1 MPNGNGDK
9 FYNLYESI
17 LEGIVSVSMDGRITD
32 ANKAYL
38 DMLGYDLGELKTLT
52 YQQITPVRWHAMEQ
66 QIVDTQLATRGYTDE
81 YEKEYVRKDGS
92 VFPVSLRTWLVRDEA
107 GKPSYMWAI
116 VRDISERKAYELQLE
131 EARDNWEKSFQ
142 AIGDAMLL
150 VDEKLNIIQ
159 HNDAFAR
166 LVGHESEDLRGQQC
180 YRLVHDLD
188 SAPDFCVTCAAREE
202 GKSVSA
208 ELYEPFL
215 EKHLAASADPRFD
228 ETGKFEFALHVI
240 RDISE
245 RKNSEDAL
253 RQSEERFR
261 GILENAP
268 FGYYRVGR
276 DGLWQYVNPVWER
289 MHGFTSEE
297 VIGKP
302 FEITQPDGAVDQ
314 ARELVA
320 RTLSGETISGE
331 FGRLTKEGE
340 TEYHRYSIQP
350 VRSGDEIIAIEGF
363 IDDITEQRRVEEA
376 LRESEERYRQIVDH
390 AVEGIFQTTP
400 DGRLLSAN
408 PAFVSMYG
416 YESPRQMVEE
426 VTDITTQLYDDPAH
440 REEITQQLARDG
452 SVTGKEVRFRRR
464 DGSKLWVS
472 INAHLVKD
480 DEGNVLYFE
489 GTTEDITQ
497 RREAEEHLRI
507 AKFEVEKAGDMI
519 LRNDRDG
526 LIIDANESACRTYG
540 YTLDEMVGLHVW
552 DIDRDITEQGWR
564 EIWQERKAQGGAHFQ
579 TVCRRK
585 DGTEFQAE
593 MTLSYLEFEGNEY
606 FVVMGRD
613 ISVEKRADE
622 EREEAERKYEE
633 LAESLPQV
641 VFELDNMGRVVYV
654 NRAGLEMFGFEEH
667 DIGAMHT
674 LDIIEEVD
682 QDRVSGAIDKM
693 MDGRS
698 TGAIREYLAKR
709 KDGST
714 FPAMA
719 FSTLVEDN
727 DGNPAGIRGIL
738 TDISER
744 KKYEEALEASEKK
757 YRELANSLPE
767 IVFEIE
773 KSGVFTYVNESGA
786 NRFGYTP
793 DELVGKMTPMDV
805 MAPEDKS
812 RGIQAMQ
819 TLMKE
824 GKVDPAE
831 YRVLSKDG
839 ESFDAMIYSKLAMRD
854 GEPFGMSGI
863 VMDISERKRYEEEL
877 QQANV
882 ELDGF
887 AHTVSHD
894 LKGPLSVIGFAGELL
909 SQNIDEPMTSEIK
922 EIVHDATEM
931 LNKNVGKA
939 TDLIEDLLSLAEAG
953 HKPVRVT
960 KVNVRD
966 VVENVLDENAV
977 ALRKMG
983 IKVKVGEDLGSVRAN
998 QTHVYQIF
1006 ANLVRNA
1013 IYHSGADYP
1022 EIEIKRLPTIES
1034 KAHRF
1039 LVKDNGVGIPSDK
1052 IHKIFIPF
1060 FRGPDGGTGIG
1071 LSTVQKAVRLYGGW
1085 IRAYNDD
1092 GACFEFVIKDWPNG
1106 D

>member
-1 MPNGNGDK
+1 MTNDNGDK
-9 FYNLYESI
+9 FYNVWE
-17 LEGIVSVSMDGRITD
+17 
-32 ANKAYL
+32 
-38 DMLGYDLGELKTLT
+38 
-52 YQQITPVRWHAMEQ
+52 
-66 QIVDTQLATRGYTDE
+66 
-81 YEKEYVRKDGS
+81 
-92 VFPVSLRTWLVRDEA
+92 
-107 GKPSYMWAI
+107 
-116 VRDISERKAYELQLE
+116 
-131 EARDNWEKSFQ
+131 NWEKSFQ
-142 AIGDAMLL
+142 TISDAMLL
-150 VDEKLNIIQ
+150 VDTDLNIIQ
-159 HNDAFAR
+159 HNEAFAR
-166 LVGHESEDLRGQQC
+166 LVGRESEDLRGQQC

-188 SAPDFCVTCAAREE
+188 SPPDFCVTCVARRE
-202 GKSVSA
+202 GRSISA
-208 ELYEPFL
+208 ELYEPFIDKYL
-215 EKHLAASADPRFD
+215 DTSADPRFD
-228 ETGKFEFALHVI
+228 EEGRFEFALHVI
-240 RDISE
+240 RDVTE
-245 RKNSEDAL
+245 RKKTEDTL

-261 GILENAP
+261 RILENAP
-268 FGYYRVGR
+268 FGYYRVGA

-302 FEITQPDGAVDQ
+302 FEMTQPAGAAEQ

-320 RTLSGETISGE
+320 RSLGGETISGE
-331 FGRLTKEGE
+331 FGRLTKDGGI
-340 TEYHRYSIQP
+340 EYHRYSIQP
-350 VRSGDEIIAIEGF
+350 VRAGDEVIAIEGF
-363 IDDITEQRRVEEA
+363 IDDITEQRRAEEA
-376 LRESEERYRQIVDH
+376 LRESEERYRQIVEN
-390 AVEGIFQTTP
+390 AVEEIFQTTP

-408 PAFVSMYG
+408 RAFASMYG
-416 YESPRQMVEE
+416 YESPQQMIEE
-426 VTDITTQLYDDPAH
+426 VTDIAAQLYADPSQ
-440 REEITQQLARDG
+440 REEITQQLTRDG
-452 SVTGKEVRFRRR
+452 LVTGKEARYKRC
-464 DGSKLWVS
+464 DGSTLWVS
-472 INAHLVKD
+472 INAHVVKD
-480 DEGNVLYFE
+480 DEGNILYYE

-497 RREAEEHLRI
+497 RREAEAHLRI
-507 AKFEVEKAGDMI
+507 AQFEVEKSGDMI
-519 LRNDRDG
+519 LRNDREG
-526 LIIDANESACRTYG
+526 RVIYANESACRTYG
-540 YTLDEMVGLHVW
+540 YTLDEMVTLHVW
-552 DIDRDITEQGWR
+552 DVDPGVTEQGWR
-564 EIWQERKAQGGAHFQ
+564 ETWQERKSQGGAHFQ
-579 TVCRRK
+579 TVGRRK
-585 DGTEFQAE
+585 DGTDFPAE

-654 NRAGLEMFGFEEH
+654 NRTGLEMFGFEEH
-667 DIGAMHT
+667 DIGAIHT
-674 LDIIEEVD
+674 LDFIEEVD

-714 FPAMA
+714 FPAMV

-744 KKYEEALEASEKK
+744 KVYEEALEASEKK

-767 IVFEIE
+767 IVFEID
-773 KSGVFTYVNESGA
+773 KSGMFTYVNESGA
-786 NRFGYTP
+786 TRFGYTP
-793 DELVGKMTPMDV
+793 DELVGKMNTLDV
-805 MAPEDKS
+805 MVPED
-812 RGIQAMQ
+812 RPQGIQAMQ
-819 TLMKE
+819 TLLKE
-824 GKVDPAE
+824 GKVEPSE

-877 QQANV
+877 QRANV

-894 LKGPLSVIGFAGELL
+894 LRGPLSVIGFAGELI
-909 SQNIDEPMTSEIK
+909 SRNIDEPMTSEIK
-922 EIVHDATEM
+922 EVVRDATEM

-953 HKPVRVT
+953 QKPVRVT

-1034 KAHRF
+1034 KSNRF

-1085 IRAYNDD
+1085 IRAYNDG
-1092 GACFEFVIKDWPNG
+1092 GACFEFMINDWPNG